1 MAATI
6 ARIAPAEI
14 ARSLRG
20 RIVLD
25 PYAVLDRK
33 AAETAG
39 LVYYTLGRA
48 RRKARLKSDM
58 LVISMPEHGCR
69 GARS

>member
-1 MAATI
+1 MILTPWPDYR
-6 ARIAPAEI
+6 RIAPVEI

-33 AAETAG
+33 AAEAAG
-39 LVYYTLGRA
+39 LVYYTLGRRAAGERHA
-48 RRKARLKSDM
+48 RN
-58 LVISMPEHGCR
+58 
-69 GARS
+69 